1 MSQVAARHEWWQSLR
16 RRGGVARGDI
26 AGGLT
31 AAVVLLAI
39 EGSYGLI
46 AYSRLGPEQAPL
58 GFVLGVCSAAI
69 VSGTMFVLGGRGPLL
84 SGPSAAMALLV
95 PTLIGALVIDPRFLS
110 ADGRPAIPLLLAFIA
125 FGTALAGVM
134 QVLLAS
140 LRLGG
145 LVRYVPYPVHA
156 GYMNGTA
163 VLMVLAMLP
172 YLLGLPAGQGAAE
185 WRNAQPLAPI
195 VALTAFL
202 IAIRP
207 PRWTRRMPAYLIGL
221 LAAIMLHHLLALTP
235 LASALGPL
243 FNAPRFDWP
252 GIDAMAPLFDR
263 LGDGLLRDKLW
274 VVVQFAAA
282 VAFVSS
288 LQTALAG
295 STIDEF
301 THQRNDRGRSLL
313 QQGVANVAVGF
324 IGGLAGAGAVGRS
337 KVNVDAGGTTGMSR
351 LFFAIGL
358 LFALVV
364 GLPLMSN
371 VPMAAIAGVFAAV
384 AYTLVDTWT
393 RSATGVLLRQSL
405 RWRMPRALAQS
416 YAVMLLVAGIA
427 VFVSLP
433 LAIGVGVLV
442 SILMFIRSNSKP
454 PIRQVIHANH
464 RASRKVR
471 PAADAELLRAHGQR
485 IALLELDGAL
495 FFGTAEAAD
504 EEIEKLVHVSDQIL
518 IDFERVTEVDA
529 SGARVLLQAAEVVRR
544 AGKHLLFA
552 GLLPRNQRMRMIRD
566 MDVSGR
572 LVDAH
577 FFEDADRALEH
588 AEDQLLATL
597 TRADLEDRPLTLAEA
612 LSGSGIDADEFALLE
627 SMMTERRF
635 AKGDVVFRY
644 GDPGDSMYILLQ
656 GQIGIWLPATHTDGE
671 AARGRRL
678 ISFAPGVVFGDMGL
692 LAGVARSADALA
704 ESDAVALE
712 LKREQYEQLVAD
724 HPTLFG
730 KLLLNISLLLASR
743 VRSLSDELQAS
754 HAVN

>member
-1 MSQVAARHEWWQSLR
+1 
-16 RRGGVARGDI
+16 
-26 AGGLT
+26 
-31 AAVVLLAI
+31 
-39 EGSYGLI
+39 
-46 AYSRLGPEQAPL
+46 
-58 GFVLGVCSAAI
+58 
-69 VSGTMFVLGGRGPLL
+69 
-84 SGPSAAMALLV
+84 
-95 PTLIGALVIDPRFLS
+95 
-110 ADGRPAIPLLLAFIA
+110 
-125 FGTALAGVM
+125 
-134 QVLLAS
+134 
-140 LRLGG
+140 
-145 LVRYVPYPVHA
+145 
-156 GYMNGTA
+156 
-163 VLMVLAMLP
+163 
-172 YLLGLPAGQGAAE
+172 
-185 WRNAQPLAPI
+185 
-195 VALTAFL
+195 
-202 IAIRP
+202 
-207 PRWTRRMPAYLIGL
+207 
-221 LAAIMLHHLLALTP
+221 
-235 LASALGPL
+235 
-243 FNAPRFDWP
+243 
-252 GIDAMAPLFDR
+252 MAPLFDR

-384 AYTLVDTWT
+384 AYTLVDAWT

-471 PAADAELLRAHGQR
+471 PAADAELLRVHGQR

-529 SGARVLLQAAEVVRR
+529 SGARVLLQAADVVRR

-552 GLLPRNQRMRMIRD
+552 GLSPRNQRMRMIRD
-566 MDVSGR
+566 MDVNGR
-572 LVDAH
+572 LADAN
-577 FFEDADRALEH
+577 FFPDADRALEH

-597 TRADLEDRPLTLAEA
+597 TRADLDDAPLTLAEA
-612 LSGSGIDADEFALLE
+612 LAGSGIEADEIAVLA

-644 GDPGDSMYILLQ
+644 GDPGDSMY
-656 GQIGIWLPATHTDGE
+656 
-671 AARGRRL
+671 R
-678 ISFAPGVVFGDMGL
+678 F
-692 LAGVARSADALA
+692 VARAD
-704 ESDAVALE
+704 
-712 LKREQYEQLVAD
+712 RNLVAG
-724 HPTLFG
+724 HVVPRARLRAEG
-730 KLLLNISLLLASR
+730 A
-743 VRSLSDELQAS
+743 
-754 HAVN
+754 